1 MNNKDKKEAR
11 PFDGEHKTG
20 FFEIII
26 LGILGCLA
34 ILGTIA
40 LVFGLLVGLNI
51 DTHFTCGGFL
61 CSYYII
67 FVIVSF
73 FTLWV
78 LCSLIDK
85 SKTRKKRTKSKKIKD
100 FDTIY

>member
-1 MNNKDKKEAR
+1 MA
-11 PFDGEHKTG
+11 KTEEYLSQSNYAG
-20 FFEIII
+20 SGLKEIII
-26 LGILGCLA
+26 LVILGCLV
-34 ILGTIA
+34 ILGIIA

-51 DTHFTCGGFL
+51 DTHFTCGGFR

-67 FVIVSF
+67 FVIVGF

-78 LCSLIDK
+78 LFSLIDK

>member
-1 MNNKDKKEAR
+1 MSNYAGSGLK
-11 PFDGEHKTG
+11 
-20 FFEIII
+20 EIII
-26 LGILGCLA
+26 LVILGCLV

-51 DTHFTCGGFL
+51 DTHFTCGGFR

-73 FTLWV
+73 FTLWI
-78 LCSLIDK
+78 LFSLIDK
-85 SKTRKKRTKSKKIKD
+85 SKTRKKGGN
-100 FDTIY
+100 

>member
-1 MNNKDKKEAR
+1 MSNYAGSGLK
-11 PFDGEHKTG
+11 
-20 FFEIII
+20 EIII
-26 LGILGCLA
+26 LVILGCLV
-34 ILGTIA
+34 ILGIIA

-51 DTHFTCGGFL
+51 DTHFTCGGFR

-73 FTLWV
+73 FTLWI
-78 LCSLIDK
+78 LFSLIDK

>member
-51 DTHFTCGGFL
+51 DTHFTCGDFL

-73 FTLWV
+73 FTLWI
-78 LCSLIDK
+78 LFSLIDK
-85 SKTRKKRTKSKKIKD
+85 SKTRKKGGNWKADEKKR
-100 FDTIY
+100 